1 MAVKVFNAVSEEALW
16 ELYDLID
23 KVDGAT
29 IAGREM
35 QKITGA
41 TSEYYSQW
49 WYFHIKNE
57 YEYKAAQFALK
68 EGDILGSNIIQQ
80 VTKGASTTGSGLST
94 VAESAEVASAVDI
107 GTYTAEGVEYST
119 LKGVGKAATGTAT
132 ESASTLGSYVFGELL
147 PFLGAVATGA
157 QVGLA
162 IDEAIYAAHP
172 DWWQYNVQNW
182 DNVLL
187 GHDTMLPIL
196 HDTKNGTTYMTEE
209 AFNTFMLAYS
219 DLGAFSTAGEWS
231 IPDNPTSFEESGTS
245 YNMISHYAV
254 IGPTTIISTEENN
267 GIYSYV
273 HRTTLHGTAVISQQ
287 YNSTTW
293 FCDVVSTTPGGLAAT
308 DVTMK
313 YTGGLPQH
321 GGTLVS
327 TTTREYNF
335 ETSPY
340 KTINGKSVY
349 TNSGIITFTHNPS
362 GHTPKTSTCPKPA
375 PYGQEPDTVIKFEN
389 TIWFTQYGAVE
400 EATWISELPGITQVG
415 TLPSDVHSVQNSY
428 PALWNNR
435 MTTNGADRNGR
446 NKTINWIPVPMP
458 SAVGSQEELKSII
471 DKVKSGELQSTD
483 ETAIVPIGTGT
494 LTQTDD
500 GSYEDPDAEKKA
512 KAVIIPEALIDL
524 INAVKEQTS
533 GKVKV
538 PTGIGVD
545 TPTPPGS
552 SNSGDGDTDP
562 PVVPAGS
569 ISNGLCMVY
578 NPIRSELV
586 AFSQYLWST
595 SFIDLIPKLFQ
606 NPMDAIIG
614 LHEIYVTPSV
624 GGRANIV
631 CGYLDSGVET
641 NYVDKRYKEID
652 CGSVDIDE
660 NFGTVFDYMY
670 TDVEMFLPFIGY
682 VKLDIGE
689 VMRSKV
695 SVKYTVDVLTG
706 ACNARIYVKRDSYEV
721 HAYSFDGCCAASVPY
736 SAGTNS
742 MLFQIVANAGLGL
755 ATGGLAGAAAGAA
768 KGFLAGNVDVRK
780 SGSFNPNA
788 ASMDDKVPFIILQR
802 NIDDTPS
809 QFYEWQGY
817 PLHQTAYLGGCK
829 GYTIA
834 TNIHYSGPA
843 TSEEVAEIEDIL
855 SKGVIL

>member
-1 MAVKVFNAVSEEALW
+1 MAVKVFDVIGEEALW

-23 KVDGAT
+23 SVDGAT

-68 EGDILGSNIIQQ
+68 KGDILGSN
-80 VTKGASTTGSGLST
+80 VFANATRTASTTGSGLST
-94 VAESAEVASAVDI
+94 VAESAEVASAVDV

-119 LKGVGKAATGTAT
+119 LKGVGKAAAGTAT
-132 ESASTLGSYVFGELL
+132 ESTSTLGSFVFGEVL
-147 PFLGAVATGA
+147 PFVGAVATGA

-162 IDEAIYAAHP
+162 IDELIYSARP
-172 DWWQYNVQNW
+172 DWWQYNVENW
-182 DNVLL
+182 DDVLL

-196 HDTKNGTTYMTEE
+196 HNTKTGTTYMTEE
-209 AFNTFMLAYS
+209 AFTKFMRVFNN
-219 DLGAFSTAGEWS
+219 LGAFNSGEPITYTATTGEVDGYEVNVQAPLHMGANT
-231 IPDNPTSFEESGTS
+231 IKYESRWYGRP
-245 YNMISHYAV
+245 I
-254 IGPTTIISTEENN
+254 
-267 GIYSYV
+267 
-273 HRTTLHGTAVISQQ
+273 R
-287 YNSTTW
+287 
-293 FCDVVSTTPGGLAAT
+293 
-308 DVTMK
+308 
-313 YTGGLPQH
+313 
-321 GGTLVS
+321 
-327 TTTREYNF
+327 
-335 ETSPY
+335 
-340 KTINGKSVY
+340 
-349 TNSGIITFTHNPS
+349 GIITTNAQFCYRPNSDSMTMLFYSRNDLTYRHYVVYTDT
-362 GHTPKTSTCPKPA
+362 GEVVQDRTSTSPVGSTTFHGKEYTYTSVSMGPVSDTHTVSSSNIPPA
-375 PYGQEPDTVIKFEN
+375 SGFYLNLDSIIYYLYGEDIKYPEVMD
-389 TIWFTQYGAVE
+389 I
-400 EATWISELPGITQVG
+400 PGMTQVG
-415 TLPSDVHSVQNSY
+415 TLPSDVNSVQNSY

-435 MTTNGADRNGR
+435 MTTNGTDRSGH

-458 SAVGSQEELKSII
+458 SAVGSQEELESII
-471 DKVKSGELQSTD
+471 DKVKNGEIESTD
-483 ETAIVPIGTGT
+483 ETAIVPVGTGT

-533 GKVKV
+533 GKTKI
-538 PTGIGVD
+538 PTGTGVD
-545 TPTPPGS
+545 VPTPPGS

-578 NPIRSELV
+578 NPVRSELV
-586 AFSQYLWST
+586 AFSRYLWST
-595 SFIDLIPKLFQ
+595 NFIDLIPKLFQ

-631 CGYLDSGVET
+631 CGYLDSGVES
-641 NYVDKRYKEID
+641 NYVDERYKEID

-660 NFGTVFDYMY
+660 KFGTIFDYMY
-670 TDVEMFLPFIGY
+670 TDLEIFLPFIGY

-721 HAYSFDGCCAASVPY
+721 HAYSFDGCCAASLPY

-742 MLFQIVANAGLGL
+742 MLFQIIANAGLGL

-768 KGFLAGNVDVRK
+768 KGFLSGNVDVRK

-788 ASMDDKVPFIILQR
+788 ASMDDKVPFIIMQR
-802 NIDDTPS
+802 NIDDTPT
-809 QFYEWQGY
+809 QFHEWQGY

-834 TNIHYSGPA
+834 TNIHYTGPA
-843 TSEEVAEIEDIL
+843 TSEEIAEIEDIL
-855 SKGVIL
+855 SKGAIL

>member
-1 MAVKVFNAVSEEALW
+1 MAVKVFDVIGEEALW

-23 KVDGAT
+23 SVDGAT

-68 EGDILGSNIIQQ
+68 KGDILGSN
-80 VTKGASTTGSGLST
+80 VFANATRTASTTGSGLST
-94 VAESAEVASAVDI
+94 VAESAEVASAVDV

-119 LKGVGKAATGTAT
+119 LKGVGKAAAGTAT
-132 ESASTLGSYVFGELL
+132 ESTSTLGSFVFGEVL
-147 PFLGAVATGA
+147 PFVGAVATGA

-162 IDEAIYAAHP
+162 IDDAIYAAHP

-196 HDTKNGTTYMTEE
+196 HDTKNGTTYITEE
-209 AFNTFMLAYS
+209 AFNTFMLSYYN
-219 DLGAFSTAGEWS
+219 LGAFSTAGEWN
-231 IPDNPTSFEESGTS
+231 IPQNPESFEEAGNNYDTLTS
-245 YNMISHYAV
+245 FAYLGPGAV
-254 IGPTTIISTEENN
+254 IYQTEENN
-267 GIYSYV
+267 GAWSYV
-273 HRTTLHGTAVISQQ
+273 H
-287 YNSTTW
+287 
-293 FCDVVSTTPGGLAAT
+293 
-308 DVTMK
+308 K
-313 YTGGLPQH
+313 YTFDCGVMLYKEAASVHDISAYAIGTTSGAKAFTVTTDKYSGGLPQH
-321 GGTLVS
+321 GGIKVS
-327 TTTREYNF
+327 TITDDKYLNRRVR
-335 ETSPY
+335 
-340 KTINGKSVY
+340 TINGKSVY
-349 TNSGIITFTHNPS
+349 MHSIIFTDDPNGNVPRTTTAPSPGATNPTGDQL
-362 GHTPKTSTCPKPA
+362 G
-375 PYGQEPDTVIKFEN
+375 N
-389 TIWFTQYGAVE
+389 TMWFTQYGEVKE
-400 EATWISELPGITQVG
+400 TSWDPEELPGITQVG
-415 TLPSDVHSVQNSY
+415 TLPSDVNSVQNSY

-435 MTTNGADRNGR
+435 MTTNGTDSDGR

-458 SAVGSQEELKSII
+458 SAVGNQEELKSII
-471 DKVKSGELQSTD
+471 DKIKNGELESTD
-483 ETAIVPIGTGT
+483 ETAVVPIGTGT

-500 GSYEDPDAEKKA
+500 GSYEDPDAEQKA

-533 GKVKV
+533 GKTKI
-538 PTGIGVD
+538 PTGTSVD
-545 TPTPPGS
+545 VPTPPGS
-552 SNSGDGDTDP
+552 NNSGDGDTDP

-578 NPIRSELV
+578 NPVRSELV
-586 AFSQYLWST
+586 AFSRYLWST
-595 SFIDLIPKLFQ
+595 NFIDLIPKLFQ

-631 CGYLDSGVET
+631 CGYLDSGVES

-660 NFGTVFDYMY
+660 KFGTVFDYMY
-670 TDVEMFLPFIGY
+670 TDLEIFLPFIGY

-721 HAYSFDGCCAASVPY
+721 HAYSFDGCCAASLPY

-742 MLFQIVANAGLGL
+742 MLFQIIANAGLGL
-755 ATGGLAGAAAGAA
+755 VTGGLAGAAAGAA
-768 KGFLAGNVDVRK
+768 KGFLSGNVDVRK

-788 ASMDDKVPFIILQR
+788 ASMDDKVPFIIMQR
-802 NIDDTPS
+802 NIDDTPT
-809 QFYEWQGY
+809 QFHEWQGY

-834 TNIHYSGPA
+834 TNIHYTGPA
-843 TSEEVAEIEDIL
+843 TSEEIAEIEDIL

>member
-1 MAVKVFNAVSEEALW
+1 MAVKVFDAVSEEALW

-23 KVDGAT
+23 SVDGAT

-41 TSEYYSQW
+41 TSEYYSKW

-68 EGDILGSNIIQQ
+68 KGDILGSN
-80 VTKGASTTGSGLST
+80 VFANATRTASTTGSGLST
-94 VAESAEVASAVDI
+94 VAESAEVASAVDV

-119 LKGVGKAATGTAT
+119 LKGVGKAAAGTAT
-132 ESASTLGSYVFGELL
+132 ESTSTLGSFVFGEVL
-147 PFLGAVATGA
+147 PFVGAVATGA

-162 IDEAIYAAHP
+162 IDDAIYAAHP

-196 HDTKNGTTYMTEE
+196 HDTSNGRSYITEE
-209 AFNTFMLAYS
+209 AFNTFMLSYS
-219 DLGAFSTAGEWS
+219 NLGAFSTAGEWQ
-231 IPDNPTSFEESGTS
+231 IPANPTSFEEAGNNYETLSS
-245 YNMISHYAV
+245 YAYL
-254 IGPTTIISTEENN
+254 GPGATIYETIENS
-267 GIYSYV
+267 GIYSYIHKYEFDCGV
-273 HRTTLHGTAVISQQ
+273 MLYTLNNSQKTIWFRAVG
-287 YNSTTW
+287 
-293 FCDVVSTTPGGLAAT
+293 TTPNAKAWTLT
-308 DVTMK
+308 SDW

-321 GGTLVS
+321 GGTKVKTQVEEKYLDF
-327 TTTREYNF
+327 RAD
-335 ETSPY
+335 

-349 TNSGIITFTHNPS
+349 SNWGTFSN
-362 GHTPKTSTCPKPA
+362 
-375 PYGQEPDTVIKFEN
+375 EPDAEVPHTTTAPIPAAIDPTNNQIDN
-389 TIWFTQYGAVE
+389 TMWFTQYGAVE
-400 EATWISELPGITQVG
+400 ETSWNPEDLPGVTQVG
-415 TLPSDVHSVQNSY
+415 TLPSDVNSVQNSY

-435 MTTNGADRNGR
+435 MTTNGTDSSGR

-471 DKVKSGELQSTD
+471 DKVKNGELQSTD

-533 GKVKV
+533 GKTKI
-538 PTGIGVD
+538 PTGTGVD
-545 TPTPPGS
+545 VPTPPGS
-552 SNSGDGDTDP
+552 DSSGDGDTDP

-595 SFIDLIPKLFQ
+595 NFIDFIPKLFQ

-652 CGSVDIDE
+652 CGSVDINE
-660 NFGTVFDYMY
+660 NFGTVFDYIY

-721 HAYSFDGCCAASVPY
+721 HAYSFDGCCASSVPY

-742 MLFQIVANAGLGL
+742 VLFQVVANAGLGL
-755 ATGGLAGAAAGAA
+755 VTGGLAGAAAGVG
-768 KGFLAGNVDVRK
+768 KGFLAANVDVRK

-788 ASMDDKVPFIILQR
+788 ASMDDKVPFIIMQR
-802 NIDDTPS
+802 NIDDTPT
-809 QFYEWQGY
+809 QFHEWQGY

-855 SKGVIL
+855 SRGAIL

>member
-1 MAVKVFNAVSEEALW
+1 MAVKVFDAVSEEALW
-16 ELYDLID
+16 KLYDLIES
-23 KVDGAT
+23 VDGAT
-29 IAGREM
+29 TAANKLTNITSAGDEYM
-35 QKITGA
+35 AKYWYQKLSEEYQYKVANFTLKNGSVLGGNASVTA
-41 TSEYYSQW
+41 TTTASE
-49 WYFHIKNE
+49 
-57 YEYKAAQFALK
+57 
-68 EGDILGSNIIQQ
+68 
-80 VTKGASTTGSGLST
+80 TLST
-94 VAESAEVASAVDI
+94 VSESAEVASAVDV
-107 GTYTAEGVEYST
+107 GTYTAEGVERST
-119 LKGVGKAATGTAT
+119 IKGVGKAAAGTAT
-132 ESASTLGSYVFGELL
+132 EGSSTLGSFVFGEVL
-147 PFLGAVATGA
+147 PFVGAVATGV

-162 IDEAIYAAHP
+162 IDELIYSVRP
-172 DWWQYNVQNW
+172 DWWQYNVENW
-182 DNVLL
+182 DDVLL
-187 GHDTMLPIL
+187 GHDTMLPVL
-196 HDTKNGTTYMTEE
+196 HNTSDGTTYMTEE
-209 AFNTFMLAYS
+209 AFVKFMRVFNN
-219 DLGAFSTAGEWS
+219 LGAFNSGEP
-231 IPDNPTSFEESGTS
+231 ITYTETTGVVDGYEVNLVPTPFHMG
-245 YNMISHYAV
+245 A
-254 IGPTTIISTEENN
+254 TTIRFSGNWNGHNYTGMIIANGASFSSRTEGT
-267 GIYSYV
+267 GITFHGSSDITYTQYVVDSNTGEVLVNRTDTAEVQKTTWHGKDYWWTSVGVVLSYLS
-273 HRTTLHGTAVISQQ
+273 HASQTNMPPV
-287 YNSTTW
+287 NSTYMNLDTTIYYL
-293 FCDVVSTTPGGLAAT
+293 FGEDVEYPKEMDIPG
-308 DVTMK
+308 M
-313 YTGGLPQH
+313 
-321 GGTLVS
+321 
-327 TTTREYNF
+327 
-335 ETSPY
+335 
-340 KTINGKSVY
+340 
-349 TNSGIITFTHNPS
+349 
-362 GHTPKTSTCPKPA
+362 
-375 PYGQEPDTVIKFEN
+375 
-389 TIWFTQYGAVE
+389 
-400 EATWISELPGITQVG
+400 TQVG
-415 TLPSDVHSVQNSY
+415 TLPSDPNSVQNSY
-428 PALWNNR
+428 PDLWNNR
-435 MTTNGADRNGR
+435 MTTTGTGSDGR
-446 NKTINWIPVPMP
+446 TKTINWIPVPMP
-458 SAVGSQEELKSII
+458 SAVGSQEELESII
-471 DKVKSGELQSTD
+471 DKVKNGELESTD
-483 ETAIVPIGTGT
+483 ETAIVPVGTGT

-500 GSYEDPDAEKKA
+500 GSYEDPDAEQKA

-533 GKVKV
+533 GKVKI
-538 PTGIGVD
+538 PTGVGVD
-545 TPTPPGS
+545 VPTPPGS
-552 SNSGDGDTDP
+552 DNSGDGDTDP

-595 SFIDLIPKLFQ
+595 NFIDLIPKLFQ

-641 NYVDKRYKEID
+641 NYVDERYKEID
-652 CGSVDIDE
+652 CGSVDINE

-721 HAYSFDGCCAASVPY
+721 HAYSFDGCCAASIPY

-755 ATGGLAGAAAGAA
+755 VTGGLAGAAAGAA
-768 KGFLAGNVDVRK
+768 KGFLNGNVDVRK

-788 ASMDDKVPFIILQR
+788 ASMDDKVPFIIMQR

-855 SKGVIL
+855 SRGVIL

>member
-1 MAVKVFNAVSEEALW
+1 MAIKIFDVVSEESLEAL
-16 ELYDLID
+16 YNLID
-23 KVDGAT
+23 MVDGAT
-29 IAGREM
+29 VAGREI
-35 QKITGA
+35 QKITSA
-41 TSEYYSQW
+41 SDEHMARF
-49 WYFHIKNE
+49 WYFKLSE
-57 YEYKAAQFALK
+57 DYQYKVANFTLK
-68 EGDILGSNIIQQ
+68 DGSILGGNAT
-80 VTKGASTTGSGLST
+80 VTATKTASEGLST
-94 VAESAEVASAVDI
+94 VTESAEVASAVDV
-107 GTYTAEGVEYST
+107 GTYTAEGAEYST
-119 LKGVGKAATGTAT
+119 IKGVGKAAAGTAT
-132 ESASTLGSYVFGELL
+132 ESTSTLGSFVFGEVL
-147 PFLGAVATGA
+147 PFVGAVATGA

-162 IDEAIYAAHP
+162 IDDAIYAAHP
-172 DWWQYNVQNW
+172 DWWQYNVENW
-182 DNVLL
+182 DDVLL
-187 GHDTMLPIL
+187 GHDTMLPVL
-196 HDTKNGTTYMTEE
+196 HNTKTGTTYMTEE
-209 AFNTFMLAYS
+209 AFTKFMRVFNN
-219 DLGAFSTAGEWS
+219 LGAFNSGEPITYTATTGEVDGYEVNVQAPLHMGANTIRYESTWYGRP
-231 IPDNPTSFEESGTS
+231 I
-245 YNMISHYAV
+245 
-254 IGPTTIISTEENN
+254 
-267 GIYSYV
+267 
-273 HRTTLHGTAVISQQ
+273 R
-287 YNSTTW
+287 
-293 FCDVVSTTPGGLAAT
+293 
-308 DVTMK
+308 
-313 YTGGLPQH
+313 
-321 GGTLVS
+321 
-327 TTTREYNF
+327 
-335 ETSPY
+335 
-340 KTINGKSVY
+340 
-349 TNSGIITFTHNPS
+349 GIITTNAQFCYRPRSNSMALTFYSRNDLTYRNYVVYTDTGEVLKDS
-362 GHTPKTSTCPKPA
+362 TSTSPVSSTTFHGKKYTYTSISRGPVSDTGTVNSSNIPPA
-375 PYGQEPDTVIKFEN
+375 SGFDLNLNSILYYLYGEDIRYP
-389 TIWFTQYGAVE
+389 E
-400 EATWISELPGITQVG
+400 EMDIPGMTQVG
-415 TLPSDVHSVQNSY
+415 TLPSDPNSVQNSY
-428 PALWNNR
+428 PDLWNNR
-435 MTTNGADRNGR
+435 MTTNGSDSSGR

-471 DKVKSGELQSTD
+471 DKVKNGELESTD
-483 ETAIVPIGTGT
+483 ETAIVPVGTGT

-500 GSYEDPDAEKKA
+500 GSYEDPDAEQKA

-533 GKVKV
+533 GKTKI
-538 PTGIGVD
+538 PTGTGVD
-545 TPTPPGS
+545 VPTPPGS
-552 SNSGDGDTDP
+552 GNSGDGDTDP

-595 SFIDLIPKLFQ
+595 NFIDLIPKLFQ

-652 CGSVDIDE
+652 CGSVDINE

-755 ATGGLAGAAAGAA
+755 VTGGLAGAAAGAA

-788 ASMDDKVPFIILQR
+788 ASMDDKVPFIIMQR
-802 NIDDTPS
+802 NIDDTPT

-855 SKGVIL
+855 SRGAIL

>member
-1 MAVKVFNAVSEEALW
+1 MAVKVFDAVSEEALW
-16 ELYDLID
+16 KLYDLIES
-23 KVDGAT
+23 VDGAT
-29 IAGREM
+29 TAANKLTNITSAGDEYM
-35 QKITGA
+35 AKYWYQKLSEEYQYKVANFTLKNGSVLGGNASVTA
-41 TSEYYSQW
+41 TTTASE
-49 WYFHIKNE
+49 
-57 YEYKAAQFALK
+57 
-68 EGDILGSNIIQQ
+68 
-80 VTKGASTTGSGLST
+80 TLST
-94 VAESAEVASAVDI
+94 VSESAEVASAVDV
-107 GTYTAEGVEYST
+107 GTYTAEGIERST
-119 LKGVGKAATGTAT
+119 IKGVGKAAAGTAT
-132 ESASTLGSYVFGELL
+132 EGTSTLGSFVFGEVL
-147 PFLGAVATGA
+147 PFVGAVATGV

-162 IDEAIYAAHP
+162 IDELIYSVRP
-172 DWWQYNVQNW
+172 DWWQYNVENW
-182 DNVLL
+182 DDVLL

-196 HDTKNGTTYMTEE
+196 HNTKTGTTYMTEE
-209 AFNTFMLAYS
+209 AFLKFMRVFNN
-219 DLGAFSTAGEWS
+219 LGAFDTGEPITYTETTGELNGETINLPSPFYMGANTIRVKGRYNGHNYTGFITCPDALFSYSTGVANIAFVG
-231 IPDNPTSFEESGTS
+231 
-245 YNMISHYAV
+245 
-254 IGPTTIISTEENN
+254 
-267 GIYSYV
+267 
-273 HRTTLHGTAVISQQ
+273 R
-287 YNSTTW
+287 
-293 FCDVVSTTPGGLAAT
+293 DVV
-308 DVTMK
+308 TMHR
-313 YTGGLPQH
+313 YIVDSDTGEVLDNSSF
-321 GGTLVS
+321 TS
-327 TTTREYNF
+327 TTTSRV
-335 ETSPY
+335 
-340 KTINGKSVY
+340 INGKRY
-349 TNSGIITFTHNPS
+349 TMSNPS
-362 GHTPKTSTCPKPA
+362 GGGLYLRYATETNR
-375 PYGQEPDTVIKFEN
+375 PD
-389 TIWFTQYGAVE
+389 A
-400 EATWISELPGITQVG
+400 ISEPSQLALYYYLYGEDITYPEMVDIPGMLRVG
-415 TLPSDVHSVQNSY
+415 TLPSDPNSVQNSY
-428 PALWNNR
+428 PDLWNNR
-435 MTTNGADRNGR
+435 MTTNGTDSSGR

-458 SAVGSQEELKSII
+458 SAVGSQEELESII
-471 DKVKSGELQSTD
+471 DKVKNGELESTD

-500 GSYEDPDAEKKA
+500 GSYEDPDADDKA

-533 GKVKV
+533 GKTKI
-538 PTGIGVD
+538 PTGTGIDV
-545 TPTPPGS
+545 PTPPGS
-552 SNSGDGDTDP
+552 DNSGDGDTDP

-595 SFIDLIPKLFQ
+595 NFIDLIPKLFQ

-641 NYVDKRYKEID
+641 NYVDERYKEID
-652 CGSVDIDE
+652 CGSVDINE

-755 ATGGLAGAAAGAA
+755 VTGGLAGAAAGAA

-788 ASMDDKVPFIILQR
+788 ASMDDKVPFIIMQR

-843 TSEEVAEIEDIL
+843 TSEEVVEIEDIL
-855 SKGVIL
+855 SRGAIL

>member
-1 MAVKVFNAVSEEALW
+1 MAVKVFDVIGEEALW

-23 KVDGAT
+23 SVDGAA

-68 EGDILGSNIIQQ
+68 KGDILGSNIMQQ

-94 VAESAEVASAVDI
+94 ATESAEVASAVDV

-132 ESASTLGSYVFGELL
+132 ESASTLGSFVFGEVL
-147 PFLGAVATGA
+147 PFVGAVATGA

-162 IDEAIYAAHP
+162 IDEMIYSAHP

-219 DLGAFSTAGEWS
+219 NLGAFSTSGEWQ
-231 IPDNPTSFEESGTS
+231 IPSNPTSFEEAGTTYETLSS
-245 YNMISHYAV
+245 YAYV
-254 IGPTTIISTEENN
+254 GPGATIYETVENS

-273 HRTTLHGTAVISQQ
+273 IKYEFDCGVMLYTLNNSQKTIWFRAVG
-287 YNSTTW
+287 
-293 FCDVVSTTPGGLAAT
+293 TTPGAKAWT
-308 DVTMK
+308 RTSEW

-321 GGTLVS
+321 GGTKVKTEVQDRYLGS
-327 TTTREYNF
+327 SSDR
-335 ETSPY
+335 
-340 KTINGKSVY
+340 TINGKSVY
-349 TNSGIITFTHNPS
+349 SDWSTFDNEPDAEV
-362 GHTPKTSTCPKPA
+362 PKTTTAPIPA
-375 PYGQEPDTVIKFEN
+375 AINPTNNQINN
-389 TIWFTQYGAVE
+389 TMWFTQYGAVE
-400 EATWISELPGITQVG
+400 ETTWNPDELPGITQVG
-415 TLPSDVHSVQNSY
+415 TLPSDVNSVQNSY

-435 MTTNGADRNGR
+435 MTTNGTDSNGR

-471 DKVKSGELQSTD
+471 DKVKNGELQSTD
-483 ETAIVPIGTGT
+483 ETAVVPIGTGT

-524 INAVKEQTS
+524 INAVKEQIS
-533 GKVKV
+533 GKIKV

-586 AFSQYLWST
+586 AFSRYLWST

-606 NPMDAIIG
+606 DPMDAIIG

-641 NYVDKRYKEID
+641 NYVDERYKEID

-670 TDVEMFLPFIGY
+670 TDVEIFLPFIGY
-682 VKLDIGE
+682 VKLDISE
-689 VMRSKV
+689 VMRSKI

-742 MLFQIVANAGLGL
+742 ILFQVIANTGLGL
-755 ATGGLAGAAAGAA
+755 VTGGLAGGAAGAA
-768 KGFLAGNVDVRK
+768 KGLLNANVTVKK

-855 SKGVIL
+855 SNGIIL